1 MKLAEI
7 DKNFAIPSNI
17 GRDDVVWFDIDDEP
31 FRIYGVTK
39 SKDGRY
45 IRMPDEVAKNVS
57 DGVHSLITCTAGGRV
72 RFSTDSPFIAIKTEQ
87 PLMEEKNPRMTN
99 AMKNGFDLFINKNGK
114 AYFTAAFVPECCE
127 VGGFEQLK
135 ETHSGGKMIDYT
147 MNFPLYGRVN
157 KVLVGIKEGSHI
169 DSGAEYEKMKPI
181 VYYGSSITQ
190 GACASRP
197 GTCYEALIS
206 QMYNLDYINLG
217 FSGCCKGEIPMAEYL
232 AGLDMSI
239 FVCDYDHNAPSAEY
253 LRETHGRLYDIIRA
267 KHPNV
272 PYIMITKPD
281 CYEYNRTDVAR
292 RREVVYETFMRAV
305 KSDDKNV
312 YFIDGER
319 LFDGDGRDNCTAEG
333 CHPTDLGF
341 YCMSRAIGEV
351 IRQIIVNNKEEK

>member
-7 DKNFAIPSNI
+7 DKNLAIPSNI

-39 SKDGRY
+39 SGDGRY

-99 AMKNGFDLFINKNGK
+99 AMKNGFDVFRNLDGK
-114 AYFTAAFVPECCE
+114 AYFELAFMPNTE

-135 ETHSGGKMIDYT
+135 ETHSSGKMTDYT

-190 GACASRP
+190 GGCASRP

-217 FSGCCKGEIPMAEYL
+217 FSGCCKGEVPMAEYL
-232 AGLDMSI
+232 AELDMSI

-253 LRETHGRLYDIIRA
+253 LRDTHGRLYDIVRA

-305 KSDDKNV
+305 KAGDKNV

-319 LFDGDGRDNCTAEG
+319 LFDGDGRDNCTVDG

-341 YCMSRAIGEV
+341 YRMSRAIGEV